1 MPNPHHARMGK
12 TDSPTSKAAPRSR
25 LGRGLSSL
33 MQVNSPAVSRSIE
46 PAVSEVAPDL
56 GTHLMRD
63 VDPELIDP
71 NPHQPRKQI
80 GPATLSE
87 LAASLK
93 SNGIIQPLVVKA
105 KADGRYELIA
115 GERRLRAAKVARL
128 PKVPV
133 VIRQVDG
140 YEQAQLALVENIQR
154 EDLNPLDRAEAY
166 RALQKQLGLTV
177 AEIAGRLGEDR
188 STVQHYVRLLDLSP
202 AVQAKVR
209 DGTLPLGHAKILA
222 GVADEAE
229 QLRLSDLVLKQ
240 NLSVRNLE
248 RLVKGEEPEEG
259 SVPRRAESEAQ
270 DSRSRYLAQLADT
283 VGRQVGSKC
292 TVTPSGQNGYKL
304 TLHLKNAEQFD
315 RLMER
320 LGVQT
325 E

>member
-1 MPNPHHARMGK
+1 MGK
-12 TDSPTSKAAPRSR
+12 TDSPTSKTAPRSR

-33 MQVNSPAVSRSIE
+33 MQVHSPAVAQAPPPQA
-46 PAVSEVAPDL
+46 PADVEQGSMP
-56 GTHLMRD
+56 MRD

-105 KADGRYELIA
+105 KPDGRYELIA
-115 GERRLRAAKVARL
+115 GERRLRAAKVARMA
-128 PKVPV
+128 KVPV
-133 VIRQVDG
+133 VIRSVDS

-188 STVQHYVRLLDLSP
+188 STVQHFVRLLDLSP

-229 QLRLSDLVLKQ
+229 QLRLADLVLKQ

-248 RLVKGEEPEEG
+248 RLVKGEEAEEG
-259 SVPRRAESEAQ
+259 SVPRRTETEAQ